1 MDRAAWARTGIVTA
15 ILVLLAMILITP
27 TLIGRPPELGSLP
40 LLIVG
45 LTQDRSTFVVHVG
58 GAVGSYMYANVT
70 LAVRGIGNASSYEAQ
85 AMENDT
91 YDANLRVPVN
101 VTASFAIHTYLVDRQ
116 ENYFEYNVTVDLGR
130 DAQDRLVL
138 IFTLADEKEPRV
150 ERRTPPEDFRWP
162 VPLRG
167 AL

>member
-1 MDRAAWARTGIVTA
+1 MDRAAWARAGIVVA
-15 ILVLLAMILITP
+15 ILVLLALILITP
-27 TLIGRPPELGSLP
+27 NLIGRPPELGSLP

-45 LTQDRSTFVVHVG
+45 LTQDRWTFVVDVG
-58 GAVGSYMYANVT
+58 GGLGRYMYANVT
-70 LAVRGIGNASSYEAQ
+70 LEVRGIQNASYDAR

-91 YDANLRVPVN
+91 YDVHLRVPVN
-101 VTASFAIHTYLVDRQ
+101 ATASFAVHTYLVDRQ

-130 DAQDRLVL
+130 DPQGRFVFLVV
-138 IFTLADEKEPRV
+138 TLPDEKDVRV
-150 ERRTPPEDFRWP
+150 ERRTLPEDFRWP

>member
-1 MDRAAWARTGIVTA
+1 VDRAAWARAGIVVA

-27 TLIGRPPELGSLP
+27 TLIGRSPELGSLP

-45 LTQDRSTFVVHVG
+45 LTQDQSTFVIHVG
-58 GAVGSYMYANVT
+58 AAVGSYMYANVT
-70 LAVRGIGNASSYEAQ
+70 LEVRGIQNASYEAE

-91 YDANLRVPVN
+91 YDVHIRVPVN
-101 VTASFAIHTYLVDRQ
+101 VTRSFSIHTYLVDRQ
-116 ENYFEYNVTVDLGR
+116 ENYFEYNVTVNLFLEQG
-130 DAQDRLVL
+130 RLVL
-138 IFTLADEKEPRV
+138 VVTLQDEKDPRV
-150 ERRTPPEDFRWP
+150 ERRTLPEEFWWP

>member
-1 MDRAAWARTGIVTA
+1 MDRAAWARAGIVVA

-27 TLIGRPPELGSLP
+27 TLIGRSPELGSLP

-45 LTQDRSTFVVHVG
+45 LTQDQSTFVVDVG
-58 GAVGSYMYANVT
+58 GAVGRYMYANVT
-70 LAVRGIGNASSYEAQ
+70 LEVRGIQNAAYEAE
-85 AMENDT
+85 AENDT
-91 YDANLRVPVN
+91 YGVHIRVSVN
-101 VTASFAIHTYLVDRQ
+101 VTRSFSIHTYLVDRQ
-116 ENYFEYNVTVDLGR
+116 DNYFEYNVTVDLGR
-130 DAQDRLVL
+130 DDQGRFVL
-138 IFTLADEKEPRV
+138 IFTLPDEAAPRQ

>member
-1 MDRAAWARTGIVTA
+1 MDRAAWARAGIVVA

-27 TLIGRPPELGSLP
+27 NLIGRPPELGSLP

-45 LTQDRSTFVVHVG
+45 LTQDRSTFVIHVG
-58 GAVGSYMYANVT
+58 AALGSYMYANVT
-70 LAVRGIGNASSYEAQ
+70 LEVRGIDNGSYDAR

-91 YDANLRVPVN
+91 YDAHLRVPAN
-101 VTASFAIHTYLVDRQ
+101 ATASFAVHTYLVDRQ
-116 ENYFEYNVTVDLGR
+116 ENYFEYNVTVDLGL
-130 DAQDRLVL
+130 DPQGRLVL
-138 IFTLADEKEPRV
+138 VVTLQDEKDPRV
-150 ERRTPPEDFRWP
+150 ERRTLPEEFRWP